1 MQSCTGYF
9 MFDEDLVEDFQ
20 VRDKQILDDF
30 SALNGWEYE
39 KKSKFSRDPLKV
51 VLFWKSSEN
60 LY

>member
-30 SALNGWEYE
+30 SALNG
-39 KKSKFSRDPLKV
+39 
-51 VLFWKSSEN
+51 
-60 LY
+60 